1 MKKAERM
8 KIIKQ
13 MLLKN
18 IRGKEIAQQMG
29 VSESTVSRYVKEILK
44 NDNNNECLHSK
55 IKQMYLSGKSILEI
69 SFELDISKSY
79 VNAVIKKQ
87 GLKEQNYPAE
97 KKDLIDENTVFADNR
112 IKIEKL
118 VVGEKRYEDI
128 IEMIAPR

>member
-8 KIIKQ
+8 KIVKQ

-18 IRGKEIAQQMG
+18 IRGKDIAQQMG
-29 VSESTVSRYVKEILK
+29 VSESTVSKYVKEILK

-55 IKQMYLSGKSILEI
+55 INQMYLSGKSILEI

-97 KKDLIDENTVFADNR
+97 KKELIDENTVFADNR

-118 VVGEKRYEDI
+118 VIGGKKYVDI
-128 IEMIAPR
+128 IETISPR

>member
-8 KIIKQ
+8 KIVKQ

-18 IRGKEIAQQMG
+18 IRGKDIAQQMG
-29 VSESTVSRYVKEILK
+29 VSESTVSKYVKEILK

-79 VNAVIKKQ
+79 VNAVIKKK

-118 VVGEKRYEDI
+118 VVGKKRYVDI
-128 IEMIAPR
+128 IETISPR

>member
-1 MKKAERM
+1 MKKAERK
-8 KIIKQ
+8 KIVKQ

-18 IRGKEIAQQMG
+18 IRGKDIAQQMG
-29 VSESTVSRYVKEILK
+29 VSESTVSKYVKEILK